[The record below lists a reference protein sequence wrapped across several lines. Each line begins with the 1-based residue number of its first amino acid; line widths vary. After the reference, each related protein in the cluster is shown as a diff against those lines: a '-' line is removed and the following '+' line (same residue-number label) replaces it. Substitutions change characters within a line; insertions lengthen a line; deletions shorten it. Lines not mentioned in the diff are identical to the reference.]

1 MRSTPQFYCPVRFS
15 LQSAAM
21 PPIVA
26 LLSDFGT
33 QDHYVGAMKGAV
45 LSVCPDVHLVDVVHD
60 LPPHDVEAG
69 SFALAAAVEAFPT
82 GTVFL
87 AVVDPG
93 VGTSRRA
100 LALEKDGRL
109 FVAPDN
115 GLLTHVLAGPGDEGI
130 RVHAITNA
138 GLFRYRVSSTF
149 HGRDIFGPVAGH
161 LARGMTIEEVGPVA
175 ADPVLLALPAMR
187 SRGNDEWEGEIVH
200 VDRFGNLTTNV
211 FEADLRSILSRFGGD
226 PNEVV
231 VVVEGA
237 VLPLVTAYGDVT
249 EGEAC
254 ALVGSSHRLEI
265 AIHGGSAAR
274 LLGAARGASVRI
286 RPALA
291 AGLHDGSL

>member
-1 MRSTPQFYCPVRFS
+1 
-15 LQSAAM
+15 M

-45 LSVCPDVHLVDVVHD
+45 LSVCPDAQLVDVVHD

-69 SFALAAAVEAFPT
+69 SFVLASAVEAFPT

-93 VGTSRRA
+93 VGTGRRA
-100 LALEKDGRL
+100 LAVEKDGRR

-115 GLLTHVLAGPGDEGI
+115 GLLTHVLAGGAEA

-138 GLFRYRVSSTF
+138 GLFRFHVSSTF
-149 HGRDIFGPVAGH
+149 HGRDVFGPVAGH
-161 LARGMTIEEVGPVA
+161 LARGMTIEEVGPA
-175 ADPVLLALPAMR
+175 ATDPVLLALPAMR
-187 SRGNDEWEGEIVH
+187 ARGDDQWEGEIIH

-211 FEADLRSILSRFGGD
+211 LDVDLREILSRFGGD
-226 PNEVV
+226 PTEVV

-237 VLPLVTAYGDVT
+237 VLPLVTAYGDVS
-249 EGEAC
+249 EGEPC

-265 AIHGGSAAR
+265 AIHGGNAAR
-274 LLGAARGASVRI
+274 ILGAARGAAVRI
-286 RPALA
+286 RPALGA
-291 AGLHDGSL
+291 AFRDGGV

>member
-1 MRSTPQFYCPVRFS
+1 
-15 LQSAAM
+15 M
-21 PPIVA
+21 PTIVA

-45 LSVCPDVHLVDVVHD
+45 LSVYPDAQLVDVVHD

-69 SFALAAAVEAFPT
+69 SFALASAVEAFPT

-93 VGTSRRA
+93 VGSARRA
-100 LALEKDGRL
+100 LAVEKDGRR

-115 GLLTHVLAGPGDEGI
+115 GLLTHVLAGAEGA

-138 GLFRYRVSSTF
+138 GLFRFHVSATF
-149 HGRDIFGPVAGH
+149 HGRDVFGPVAGH
-161 LARGMTIEEVGPVA
+161 LARGMALEEVGPPA
-175 ADPVLLALPAMR
+175 SDPVLLPLPLMR
-187 SRGNDEWEGEIVH
+187 TRGDDDWEGEIIH

-211 FEADLRSILSRFGGD
+211 LDVDLDRILARFGGD
-226 PNEVV
+226 PTEIV

-237 VLPLVTAYGDVT
+237 VLPLVRIYGDVS
-249 EGEAC
+249 EGEPC
-254 ALVGSSHRLEI
+254 ALLGSSHRLEI
-265 AIHGGSAAR
+265 AVHGGNASR

-286 RPALA
+286 RPALEA
-291 AGLHDGSL
+291 AFRDGGV

>member
-1 MRSTPQFYCPVRFS
+1 
-15 LQSAAM
+15 M

-45 LSVCPDVHLVDVVHD
+45 LSVCPDAQLVDVVHD
-60 LPPHDVEAG
+60 LEPHDVEAG
-69 SFALAAAVEAFPT
+69 SFVLAAAVDAFPT

-93 VGTSRRA
+93 VGTARRA
-100 LALEKDGRL
+100 LAVQTEGHR

-115 GLLTHVLAGPGDEGI
+115 GLLTLVLAGHGGA

-138 GLFRYRVSSTF
+138 GLFRFEVSSTF
-149 HGRDIFGPVAGH
+149 HGRDVFGPVAGH
-161 LARGMTIEEVGPVA
+161 LARGMPIEEVGPAVV
-175 ADPVLLALPAMR
+175 DPHLLPVPVVRRR
-187 SRGNDEWEGEIVH
+187 SDEEWEGEIVH

-211 FEADLRSILSRFGGD
+211 SDHDLREILSRYGGD
-226 PNEVV
+226 PTEVV

-237 VLPLVTAYGDVT
+237 VLPLVRAYGDVS
-249 EGEAC
+249 EGEPC
-254 ALVGSSHRLEI
+254 AVLGSSRRLEI

-274 LLGAARGASVRI
+274 ILGAARGATVRI
-286 RPALA
+286 RTALGA
-291 AGLHDGSL
+291 AFRDGGV